1 VGSPLWDPDEAV
13 RARIETPDERSQW
26 EWWAMRADASLDLRN
41 HGVYGERT
49 DQIAE
54 RLEAAVAG
62 AEAIVIQGGINDIVQ
77 SRPVEEALKNLT
89 GMVWRARGLGLR
101 VALVDVLPWSNG
113 DSRAAKDIDALNA
126 GLRALAERVEVPLF
140 PFHDTLADPSRPNR
154 MRDDLT
160 DDGEHPS
167 VEGHRLLGERAFAAF

>member
-1 VGSPLWDPDEAV
+1 
-13 RARIETPDERSQW
+13 
-26 EWWAMRADASLDLRN
+26 
-41 HGVYGERT
+41 
-49 DQIAE
+49 
-54 RLEAAVAG
+54 
-62 AEAIVIQGGINDIVQ
+62 
-77 SRPVEEALKNLT
+77 
-89 GMVWRARGLGLR
+89 MVWRARGLGLR

-140 PFHDTLADPSRPNR
+140 PFHDTLADPSRPHR

-167 VEGHRLLGERAFAAF
+167 VEGHRLLGERAFSSLLELERRRRPARARPTGRATARPAGG